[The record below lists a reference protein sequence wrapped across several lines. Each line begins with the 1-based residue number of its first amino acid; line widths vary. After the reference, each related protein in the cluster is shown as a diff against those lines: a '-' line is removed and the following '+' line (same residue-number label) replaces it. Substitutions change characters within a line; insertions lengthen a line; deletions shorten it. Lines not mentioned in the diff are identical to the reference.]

1 MIFWPSNLRKFRTRI
16 RDDAANYEEHM
27 QKLQAQYF
35 APGMYSQ
42 PDDPSIHNQMAGMPS
57 SQPMIM
63 PIQGVEFMPA
73 QHMGMPAPQPQVKAC
88 SALPIAFMKGLWF

>member
-1 MIFWPSNLRKFRTRI
+1 MMQLTIKSI
-16 RDDAANYEEHM
+16 M

-42 PDDPSIHNQMAGMPS
+42 PDDPSSHNQMAVMPS

-63 PIQGVEFMPA
+63 PIQGVESMFMPA
-73 QHMGMPAPQPQVKAC
+73 QHVGMPAPQPQVKAC
-88 SALPIAFMKGLWF
+88 SARPVAFVKGPWF